1 MLRVLTSATFLDRT
15 SYGKRKRLLHV
26 HKERTPYLLIWVP
39 EAASRAGNWLI
50 PILISV
56 NYTCREEKESC
67 EGGIS
72 GISNFTE
79 RSSLSMFKGDIQ
91 KMSFLESWS
100 PPLVCGPEV
109 PRATT
114 WHRNWYQ
121 GRKLGKFQ
129 LGNASL
135 GTEFRGSMHWKGR
148 YPNIPDLSST
158 FDIFQFRSF
167 SFTQFRSCH
176 ATGRRSGLLPVR
188 RCASWYKLEDETH
201 SFHRFL
207 SFDCWTWFAKR
218 FTIVRWW
225 NGDWF

>member
-1 MLRVLTSATFLDRT
+1 
-15 SYGKRKRLLHV
+15 
-26 HKERTPYLLIWVP
+26 
-39 EAASRAGNWLI
+39 
-50 PILISV
+50 
-56 NYTCREEKESC
+56 
-67 EGGIS
+67 
-72 GISNFTE
+72 
-79 RSSLSMFKGDIQ
+79 MFKGDIQ

-100 PPLVCGPEV
+100 PPLVCG
-109 PRATT
+109 
-114 WHRNWYQ
+114 Q
-121 GRKLGKFQ
+121 CLGRLHGIEIDIKDESWGSFNSINLI
-129 LGNASL
+129 S

-167 SFTQFRSCH
+167 SYTQFRSCH

>member
-56 NYTCREEKESC
+56 NYTCREEKESY

-79 RSSLSMFKGDIQ
+79 RSSLSMFKEFKGDIQ

-129 LGNASL
+129 LGNDPLYGPNSGVPCIERADIPTFPTFPRPLTSFNSGHSASHNFVVATQQDGGAASCQWGGVPV
-135 GTEFRGSMHWKGR
+135 GTSWKTKHT
-148 YPNIPDLSST
+148 LST
-158 FDIFQFRSF
+158 AF
-167 SFTQFRSCH
+167 
-176 ATGRRSGLLPVR
+176 
-188 RCASWYKLEDETH
+188 
-201 SFHRFL
+201 
-207 SFDCWTWFAKR
+207 
-218 FTIVRWW
+218 
-225 NGDWF
+225 